1 MADASGA
8 NPDLLPPKF
17 QAWFAGRGWAPR
29 AHQLEMVEKARAGR
43 DVRCQPP
50 LKVYVSSIKS
60 AWILMFV

>member
-29 AHQLEMVEKARAGR
+29 AQQLE
-43 DVRCQPP
+43 
-50 LKVYVSSIKS
+50 
-60 AWILMFV
+60 